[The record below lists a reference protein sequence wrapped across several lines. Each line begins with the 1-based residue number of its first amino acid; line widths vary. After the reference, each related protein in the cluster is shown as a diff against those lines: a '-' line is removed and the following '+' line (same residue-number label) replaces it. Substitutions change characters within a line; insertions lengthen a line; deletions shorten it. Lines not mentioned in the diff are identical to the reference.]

1 MTMNLSDFD
10 DPIVN
15 ERNNNSAL
23 YVNRY
28 IARSLIDVAGLENKD
43 PQALAEYFLQ
53 LGINSVKHYKDQEVT
68 FDIENI

>member
-1 MTMNLSDFD
+1 MNLFDFE
-10 DPIVN
+10 DPVLN
-15 ERNNNSAL
+15 ERNNNTPV
-23 YVNRY
+23 YVNRH

-53 LGINSVKHYKDQEVT
+53 VGINSVKHYKDQEVT

>member
-1 MTMNLSDFD
+1 MNLFDFE
-10 DPIVN
+10 DPVLN
-15 ERNNNSAL
+15 ERNNNTPV

-53 LGINSVKHYKDQEVT
+53 LGITPLSITRIKKLYLILRIFN
-68 FDIENI
+68 

>member
-1 MTMNLSDFD
+1 MNLFDFD
-10 DPIVN
+10 EPVLN
-15 ERNNNSAL
+15 ERNNNTPV